1 MAIGARISSENLSGK
16 TATVTFTPYTGNTS
30 GTTVNLGTKTIPFN
44 NIAAHPYGDYAI
56 YLAEY
61 DYTYTLNIPEPAN
74 NPQTFVITDR
84 MVGSNN
90 YGAALLNFSDL
101 TAEIIDLD
109 VDSSYWYNDTIY
121 PLQNSGYM
129 YHFGGNDNNDERLVI
144 FADANGLEIG
154 RYSGTTGSWDSYAL
168 DGGIVGFE
176 DANNGILKYSNGT
189 SVFTYT
195 WDSQTHYI
203 DIENDW
209 YQETSDNTFIIKKYE
224 EGSWDY
230 NGDGES
236 YLVNGN
242 DGTTTLFKTWTDG
255 TTIRHKMQP
264 NTDFIVVETQ
274 NQAMSGNT
282 YTKLEMC
289 DTSGT
294 TLETIWLTG
303 STYTSRSEE
312 FLGTNKYCVVYYNG
326 DENSVDY
333 KIIHYNGDTETLTQ
347 TSHVRGANYTSVN
360 IQGDNDFWSNNSGV
374 NGGVA
379 ITLYYSTDYH
389 TIGEEVSYCDIVY
402 MLKNQTS
409 FSTYVVANNTSVK
422 IDPSGQLSNIY
433 RTPIIRGDFFEIL
446 TISSTG
452 GTITTTSVPITGL
465 TSVNNAWLGDKSIY
479 NILSNDSNDIDS
491 LLVNVNGSV
500 MDTLSNT
507 LSSSYAYSMTSVGQL
522 GYLRLSIDGGNEAY
536 YVYSGSTGF
545 TSTNV
550 YDDTRTSNTFY
561 TDTFLD
567 PEVMVLYT
575 EGGGDSYNGFRVLTS
590 TGITSELQ
598 FPQTNG
604 RYIGV
609 GETKFILV
617 HNDYF
622 TGVVVISLYNFSG
635 ELLNSYTTT
644 YSGWNDFFAIGD
656 RFVVIFNGDTG
667 RECFLVSEET
677 ITSVVLD
684 NYDSERVPNDYN
696 WWND

>member
-74 NPQTFVITDR
+74 NPQTFVFTDR

-109 VDSSYWYNDTIY
+109 VDSDYWYNDNVY

-129 YHFGGNDNNDERLVI
+129 YEFGGNDNNDERLVI
-144 FADANGLEIG
+144 FTDANGLEIG
-154 RYSGTTGSWDSYAL
+154 RYSGTTGSWDSNAL
-168 DGGIVGFE
+168 SGGIVSFE
-176 DANNGILKYSNGT
+176 DGDNGILKYSNGT

-242 DGTTTLFKTWTDG
+242 DGTTTLFKSWTDG
-255 TTIRHKMQP
+255 TYVRHKMQP

-274 NQAMSGNT
+274 NQLDNYR
-282 YTKLEMC
+282 YTKLEIC

-294 TLETIWLTG
+294 TLETVWLTG
-303 STYTSRSEE
+303 ATYTSRSDE
-312 FLGTNKYCVVYYNG
+312 FLGTNKYCAVYYNG
-326 DENSVDY
+326 DENAVDY

-347 TSHVRGANYTSVN
+347 TSHVRGANYTTIN
-360 IQGDNDFWSNNSGV
+360 IQGDNDFWSNNSTI

-379 ITLYYSTDYH
+379 ITLYNSIGYNS
-389 TIGEEVSYCDIVY
+389 IGEEVSYCDIVY

-409 FSTYVVANNTSVK
+409 FSTYVVADDTIVK
-422 IDPSGQLSNIY
+422 VDTSGQLSNIY
-433 RTPIIRGDFFEIL
+433 RTPISTGDFFEIL

-452 GTITTTSVPITGL
+452 GTITTTSVPISGIN
-465 TSVNNAWLGDKSIY
+465 SVNNDWLGDKTIY
-479 NILSNDSNDIDS
+479 NILSNDANDIDS

-500 MDTLSNT
+500 MDTLSRT
-507 LSSSYAYSMTSVGQL
+507 LSNSYNYSMNSIGQL
-522 GYLRLSIDGGNEAY
+522 GYLRLYLNGGDESY

-545 TSTNV
+545 TSTST
-550 YDDTRTSNTFY
+550 YDDTRTPSTMY
-561 TDTFLD
+561 RDTFLD
-567 PEVMVLYT
+567 PEVMVLYS
-575 EGGGDSYNGFRVLTS
+575 EGGNGNNGFRVLTS
-590 TGITSELQ
+590 TGITSQLQ

-604 RYIGV
+604 RYISL
-609 GETKFILV
+609 GETKFMLV

-622 TGVVVISLYNFSG
+622 TDAVVISLYNFSG
-635 ELLNSYTTT
+635 QLLNSYTTA
-644 YSGWNDFFAIGD
+644 YNGWNDTYGIGD
-656 RFVVIFNGDTG
+656 RFVVVFNGNTG
-667 RECFLVSEET
+667 REYFLVSEEK

-684 NYDSERVPNDYN
+684 NHDSERAPNDYN